1 MPQIQ
6 KCFQEALWGLD
17 GLENASDCEFC
28 PFSPLPFPGHR
39 QALILGL
46 GHSRRFP
53 APDSFQTIPYSA
65 IVQPSPFLPSSFSSF
80 LPCLLLSLP
89 PFFPPILLPFP
100 SISPFFPSHLPLFQK
115 YLLCTYFVLNTLIA
129 IQGQQKQTLGLLFW
143 CGRQPV
149 ISLLF
154 LRFNLNSDSL
164 DLLSPDLEAPG
175 NKGLVYFHSHFLQLP
190 PSSSQQASH

>member
-1 MPQIQ
+1 MSSAPFPHSPSQAIDRPLSWAWATVGD
-6 KCFQEALWGLD
+6 FQPPTPSRPFPALPL
-17 GLENASDCEFC
+17 
-28 PFSPLPFPGHR
+28 FSPP
-39 QALILGL
+39 
-46 GHSRRFP
+46 HS
-53 APDSFQTIPYSA
+53 
-65 IVQPSPFLPSSFSSF
+65 FLLFF

-115 YLLCTYFVLNTLIA
+115 YLLCTYCVLNTLIA
-129 IQGQQKQTLGLLFW
+129 IQWQQKQTLGLLFW

-154 LRFNLNSDSL
+154 LRYNLNSDSL